1 MIRET
6 EEKVQSSLEIAQS
19 PSITPDVLVREPIHP
34 DQLMDG
40 PVLATNADGDFSNL
54 ENIDLVNDPKSIAI
68 ETLYT
73 LQLFLD
79 NLIGLCARIMEEKR
93 AGETAKLEASYER
106 LLEGISTV
114 MESILTARG
123 VLRIG
128 LHAKVNLLEADLL
141 SILKDLLEA
150 SEQGNIEYRDE
161 LISTHLPQNLKEWR
175 EEGIPEMIR
184 CRDS

>member
-1 MIRET
+1 MIREI
-6 EEKVQSSLEIAQS
+6 EKSLESTQNTEKS
-19 PSITPDVLVREPIHP
+19 SNLPGVLPSQDAAHP

-40 PVLATNADGDFSNL
+40 PILATEAEADFS
-54 ENIDLVNDPKSIAI
+54 EIESIDLVNDPKSIAI
-68 ETLYT
+68 ETLCT

-93 AGETAKLEASYER
+93 AGETSKLEASYER

-128 LHAKVNLLEADLL
+128 LHATVNLVEAELL

>member
-6 EEKVQSSLEIAQS
+6 EAKMPTVEAEPQSAAILIEESVSEA
-19 PSITPDVLVREPIHP
+19 VHP
-34 DQLMDG
+34 EQLMDG
-40 PVLATNADGDFSNL
+40 PILPAGADEDFGDIQSV
-54 ENIDLVNDPKSIAI
+54 ELVHDPKSIAI

-79 NLIGLCARIMEEKR
+79 NLIGLCGRILEEKQ